1 MFTNFTMLLPLLRDM
16 LAEDPTERPSAADAL
31 QHLRAIRREVP
42 FIQRIWR
49 PRKRIEP
56 LIVTIL
62 CDLWSLVSGLFFF
75 IDCLNPYAWLVYHCL
90 LVHFLM
96 ICTFGTTGVLSSLL
110 YVVCF
115 TPVYH
120 NCVSNLKVN
129 PDSSPSTVSGTEP
142 SSEMFLG

>member
-1 MFTNFTMLLPLLRDM
+1 MLLPLLRDM

-62 CDLWSLVSGLFFF
+62 CDLWSLVSGLFFYRLSLSLRLVSVPLLIGTF
-75 IDCLNPYAWLVYHCL
+75 SDDMYIWNDWCVELAAICCLFH
-90 LVHFLM
+90 
-96 ICTFGTTGVLSSLL
+96 S
-110 YVVCF
+110 
-115 TPVYH
+115 
-120 NCVSNLKVN
+120 CV
-129 PDSSPSTVSGTEP
+129 P
-142 SSEMFLG
+142 